1 MSKIEKGSRIVIKR
15 DIYDAHTGQYIPKG
29 SKIKIDEVLDN
40 GVVRVNDAVGRIL
53 WIKRSDI

>member
-1 MSKIEKGSRIVIKR
+1 MLNIRKGNKIVTQK

-29 SKIKIDEVLDN
+29 SKIKIDEVLKH
-40 GVVRVNDAVGRIL
+40 GVVRVNDAVGRVL